1 MDGLIITT
9 RIDGRID
16 CYHENRWTDAQ
27 GHPLEEQHAL
37 DRHALPGYLL
47 DGRIN

>member
-1 MDGLIITT
+1 MNTN

-16 CYHENRWTDAQ
+16 YYRGNRWTDAQ
-27 GHPLEEQHAL
+27 GHPLEEQLAL